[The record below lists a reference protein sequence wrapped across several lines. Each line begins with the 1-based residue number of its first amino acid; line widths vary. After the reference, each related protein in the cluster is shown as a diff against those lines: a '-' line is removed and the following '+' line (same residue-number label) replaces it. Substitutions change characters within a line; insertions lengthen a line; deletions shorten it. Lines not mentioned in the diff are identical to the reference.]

1 VTSRES
7 RLPDNLLVF
16 GRLLRRAAIPVHTG
30 RVLDLVDAFAYLDLA
45 ARDEVYHA
53 CRTLLVQRHD
63 QMSVF
68 DAAFE
73 SFWRE
78 HRRGQAASRLAPR
91 PVGASASIVE
101 IEDVLAPEDLIAVL
115 EADDGYWFVGQ
126 SGTSYEAHEPLGKF
140 LRSSAPLEPLAR
152 VSAARHSIIGIPA
165 DHRFFLSFTLAGLGN
180 FSPFN
185 GAMSGVP
192 R

>member
-1 VTSRES
+1 MTSRES

-30 RVLDLVDAFAYLDLA
+30 RVLDLVDAFAYLDLS

-78 HRRGQAASRLAPR
+78 HLHGQAAGGLAPR
-91 PVGASASIVE
+91 PVGAGASIVE
-101 IEDVLAPEDLIAVL
+101 IEDVLAPEDLQDDPRSGSES
-115 EADDGYWFVGQ
+115 EARGETADEGSPDARPGVKTWSNR
-126 SGTSYEAHEPLGKF
+126 SG
-140 LRSSAPLEPLAR
+140 
-152 VSAARHSIIGIPA
+152 
-165 DHRFFLSFTLAGLGN
+165 LAGRD
-180 FSPFN
+180 FAAFTED
-185 GAMSGVP
+185 
-192 R
+192 